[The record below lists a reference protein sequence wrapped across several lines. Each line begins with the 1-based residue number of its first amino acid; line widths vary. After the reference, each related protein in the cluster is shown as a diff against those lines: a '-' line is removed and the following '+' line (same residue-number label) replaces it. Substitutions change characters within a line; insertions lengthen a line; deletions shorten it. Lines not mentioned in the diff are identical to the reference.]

1 MSDDLKIINDIVR
14 QVLEKIQKEGE
25 STSGEHFGSSF
36 GFSEVDTA
44 VAASVTAQK
53 VWQKEFSQEKK
64 KEILNQLRLDL
75 LEKVE
80 EIATDAVEDTG
91 MGNLFDKIAKNR
103 LAIEKTPG
111 PEYFT
116 TRATSGDNGLVI
128 EEYAPFGVI
137 ASITPSTNP
146 TASVINNSILML
158 SSGNSVV
165 FSPHP
170 GAIKCTLDTVRMVHE
185 SLTRQGAP
193 DGLVSTLTTISMEN
207 VDKLMKHPNVRLV
220 SATGGPGVV
229 HAALSSGKPAIGAG
243 PGNPPVVVDETAHI
257 EQAAK
262 DIILGCSFDNNLPC
276 TSEKEIIAVNCISDE
291 LKKYMLENGAFELKN
306 PRDIEALKK
315 LILNSERTAPNKKY
329 VGKDATFLLSEI
341 GIKVPV
347 TVKLI
352 LVECEENDPLVQVEM
367 LMPVIGLVRVPDFN
381 AALDAALRCE
391 HGFRHSAVIH
401 STNIDNMS
409 VMAKAME
416 TTMFTKNASSLA
428 SLGLGGD
435 CPTAFTIAT
444 TTGEGP
450 TTPISFCRIRRCT
463 LHGSFRIV

>member
-1 MSDDLKIINDIVR
+1 MSNDPRINEIVR
-14 QVLEKIQKEGE
+14 QVLEQVQKEIGDTGQKC
-25 STSGEHFGSSF
+25 SGSSF
-36 GFSEVDTA
+36 GFAEVDQA
-44 VAASVTAQK
+44 VETSAEAQK
-53 VWQKEFSQEKK
+53 IWHQDFPIERK
-64 KEILNQLRLDL
+64 KEILNQLRADL
-75 LEKVE
+75 LEQVE
-80 EIATDAVEDTG
+80 EIAADALEDTG
-91 MGNLFDKIAKNR
+91 MGNLPDKIIKNR

-116 TRATSGDNGLVI
+116 TRATSGDNGLVL

-146 TASVINNSILML
+146 TASVINNTILML

-165 FSPHP
+165 FAPHP
-170 GAIKCTLDTVRMVHE
+170 GASRCTLNIIRMVHD

-193 DGLVSTLTTISMEN
+193 AGLVSTLTVISMEN
-207 VDKLMKHPNVRLV
+207 VDKLMKHPKVRLV
-220 SATGGPGVV
+220 AATGGPGVV
-229 HAALSSGKPAIGAG
+229 HTALSSGKPAIGAG

-276 TSEKEIIAVNCISDE
+276 TSEKEIIAVNCIADE
-291 LKKYMLENGAFELKN
+291 LKKHMLENGAFELKD
-306 PRDIEALKK
+306 PKEIEALKN
-315 LILNSERTAPNKKY
+315 LVLNADMTAPDKKY

-341 GIKVPV
+341 GIKAPA

-352 LVECEENDPLVQVEM
+352 VVECEEDDPIVQVEI

-381 AALDAALRCE
+381 AALEAALRCE
-391 HGFRHSAVIH
+391 HGFRHSAIVH

-409 VMAKAME
+409 VMARAME
-416 TTMFTKNASSLA
+416 TTMFTKNAPSFA
-428 SLGLGGD
+428 SLGFGGD

>member
-1 MSDDLKIINDIVR
+1 MNNDPRINEIVR
-14 QVLEKIQKEGE
+14 QVLEKVQKEVADTGQKC
-25 STSGEHFGSSF
+25 TGSSF
-36 GFSEVDTA
+36 GFAEVDQA
-44 VAASVTAQK
+44 VETSAKAQK
-53 VWQKEFSQEKK
+53 IWHQDFPLEKK
-64 KEILNQLRLDL
+64 KEILNQLRADL
-75 LEKVE
+75 LEQVE
-80 EIATDAVEDTG
+80 EIAADALEDTG
-91 MGNLFDKIAKNR
+91 MGNLPDKIIKNR

-116 TRATSGDNGLVI
+116 TKATSGDNGLVL

-146 TASVINNSILML
+146 TASVINNAILML

-165 FSPHP
+165 FAPHP
-170 GAIKCTLDTVRMVHE
+170 GASRCTLNIIRMVHD

-193 DGLVSTLTTISMEN
+193 AGLVSTLTVISMEN
-207 VDKLMKHPNVRLV
+207 VDKLMKHPQVRLV
-220 SATGGPGVV
+220 AATGGPGVV
-229 HAALSSGKPAIGAG
+229 HTALSSGKPAIGAG

-262 DIILGCSFDNNLPC
+262 DIILGSSFDNNLPC

-306 PRDIEALKK
+306 PKEIEALKN
-315 LILNSERTAPNKKY
+315 LVLNGERTAPDKKY

-341 GIKVPV
+341 GIKAPS

-352 LVECEENDPLVQVEM
+352 VVECEEDDPFVQVEM
-367 LMPVIGLVRVPDFN
+367 LMPIIGLVRVPDFN
-381 AALDAALRCE
+381 AALEAALRCE
-391 HGFRHSAVIH
+391 HGFRHSAIVH

-409 VMAKAME
+409 VMARAME
-416 TTMFTKNASSLA
+416 TTMFTKNAPSFA
-428 SLGLGGD
+428 SLGFGGD